1 MPAKNTVMAGGAGD
15 LPVVRQKFLKK
26 GKLLGCGN
34 FASVY
39 KGRLALR
46 RDHIVR
52 VAIKEP
58 VDDADKLAW
67 TA

>member
-1 MPAKNTVMAGGAGD
+1 MQTPTTND
-15 LPVVRQKFLKK
+15 IPVIGRKLLKK

-34 FASVY
+34 FAEVY
-39 KGRLALR
+39 KGRLALG
-46 RDHIVR
+46 RDNILR

-58 VDDADKLAW
+58 VDDPEKLSW

>member
-1 MPAKNTVMAGGAGD
+1 MAAKHPTMEGGSGD
-15 LPVVRQKFLKK
+15 LPVIRQKFLKK

-39 KGRLALR
+39 KGRLALS

-58 VDDADKLAW
+58 VDDAEKLAW